1 MGKLKINFLS
11 KGENVEHSNFH
22 KYRGYIQRYQ
32 RQYHTSTLNKI
43 EFDGED
49 YEINLDVE
57 HLENG
62 IDFSSYE
69 YPTLELKGKVLELL
83 YYKDSE
89 SNFKDIIKSI
99 EASNYS
105 DRYDIKRLGQ
115 KALTLME
122 STRDSDIFPELQ
134 FDRERYIGDLKH
146 TLNSEVDIL
155 VNYTKSSS
163 SKKSQNESV
172 QSAVKHLLSD
182 IRFFMIPFDNL
193 IIKDASKN

>member
-11 KGENVEHSNFH
+11 KGENIEDDNFH
-22 KYRGYIQRYQ
+22 EYRGYIQRYQ

-57 HLENG
+57 QLENG

-69 YPTLELKGKVLELL
+69 YPTPELKERVLELL
-83 YYKDSE
+83 YYKDLE
-89 SNFKDIIKSI
+89 SNFKEIIKSI
-99 EASNYS
+99 DASNYS
-105 DRYDIKRLGQ
+105 DRYDIKRLAQ

-134 FDRERYIGDLKH
+134 FDRERYIGDLEH

-155 VNYTKSSS
+155 VNYTKSIS

-172 QSAVKHLLSD
+172 HSAAKHLLSD
-182 IRFFMIPFDNL
+182 IQFFMIPFDSLKIN
-193 IIKDASKN
+193 